1 MGTPQTKVVGSGDD
15 VQRVWQQTSKEK
27 SKATVGTAASAYV
40 RRSSQNLEEQRMRQ
54 RWNERIVVR
63 KKVIRARSYEEKK
76 PNDCEWRRPSVREME
91 RDREWA
97 MRRMK
102 EGRKRGCGGAG
113 SRRTRL
119 YTGNPPLLAGV
130 PIDRTAFA
138 RPCSPPSLPPYLTH
152 SLFLRPSSPTLSSRE
167 SVILSPIHTPVRP
180 SPSIFLC
187 LACIHRYKPER
198 NACLLQP
205 VWLRATLVLPRSC
218 SAKIFVENSW
228 K

>member
-1 MGTPQTKVVGSGDD
+1 
-15 VQRVWQQTSKEK
+15 
-27 SKATVGTAASAYV
+27 
-40 RRSSQNLEEQRMRQ
+40 
-54 RWNERIVVR
+54 
-63 KKVIRARSYEEKK
+63 
-76 PNDCEWRRPSVREME
+76 
-91 RDREWA
+91 

-119 YTGNPPLLAGV
+119 YTRTPRWLLEYRSIV
-130 PIDRTAFA
+130 PRLLDRT
-138 RPCSPPSLPPYLTH
+138 PLPL

-167 SVILSPIHTPVRP
+167 SVILSPIHTPARP

-218 SAKIFVENSW
+218 SAKISVENS
-228 K
+228 

>member
-63 KKVIRARSYEEKK
+63 KKVIWARSYEEKK
-76 PNDCEWRRPSVREME
+76 NDCEWRRPSVREME

-218 SAKIFVENSW
+218 SAKISVENSW